1 MVLDRWE
8 VAAPDEA
15 DVRFFIEDRFHDR
28 NFFLRFLVRR
38 LDRIYERVHTR
49 VEWNALAELSLFDHI
64 IASIDGR
71 KLAALVTL
79 DPLGL
84 TLGFVFTPVQE
95 LLLKALVDRV
105 DHFFMLFQPVTYL
118 L

>member
-8 VAAPDEA
+8 VATPDEA
-15 DVRFFIEDRFHDR
+15 DVRFFIEDRFNDWY
-28 NFFLRFLVRR
+28 FFLRLLVRR
-38 LDRIYERVHTR
+38 LDRIYESVHAW
-49 VEWNALAELSLFDHI
+49 VERNAFAELPLFDHI

-84 TLGFVFTPVQE
+84 TLSFVFTPVQE
-95 LLLKALVDRV
+95 LLLKTLVDRV
-105 DHFFMLFQPVTYL
+105 DHFFMLFQPVPYL